1 MNKVIKMV
9 LHDRKM
15 TRGGNAAIKMVWHV
29 SEIEKKCTSNECNLV
44 FVWAMWYIVVPK

>member
-15 TRGGNAAIKMVWHV
+15 TRRGNAAIKMV
-29 SEIEKKCTSNECNLV
+29 SKIEKVHLE
-44 FVWAMWYIVVPK
+44 FE